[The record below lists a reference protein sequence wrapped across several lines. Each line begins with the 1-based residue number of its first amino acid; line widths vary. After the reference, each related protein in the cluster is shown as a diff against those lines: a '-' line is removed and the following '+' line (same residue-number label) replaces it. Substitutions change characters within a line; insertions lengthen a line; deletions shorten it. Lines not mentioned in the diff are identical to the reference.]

1 MAVPLRPVVPVAI
14 EPIAAGAMVRT
25 PATGVT
31 VVGGQIAARVLSV
44 ERGHGRIRHVG

>member
-31 VVGGQIAARVLSV
+31 VVGGQIAARVLS